1 MKRKNL
7 NLLLFA
13 IPIATLSACGGN
25 GGNGDGGDSG
35 TAPPPPTTVS
45 AQEDTFG
52 LAFGMAFRADTNGT
66 PIEPKDGDIIPL
78 SLTTEPVD
86 IK

>member
-13 IPIATLSACGGN
+13 IPISTLVACGGS
-25 GGNGDGGDSG
+25 GDGGDSG
-35 TAPPPPTTVS
+35 AAPPPPTTVA

-52 LAFGMAFRADTNGT
+52 VAFGMAFRADANGT

>member
-13 IPIATLSACGGN
+13 VPISTLAACGGGADN
-25 GGNGDGGDSG
+25 
-35 TAPPPPTTVS
+35 TTPPPPPPTTVV
-45 AQEDTFG
+45 QEDTFG
-52 LAFGMAFRADTNGT
+52 AVFGMAFRADPNAT

-78 SLTTEPVD
+78 SLTTEPTD

>member
-13 IPIATLSACGGN
+13 VPISTLAACGGGADN
-25 GGNGDGGDSG
+25 
-35 TAPPPPTTVS
+35 TAPPPSPPTTVV
-45 AQEDTFG
+45 QEDRFG
-52 LAFGMAFRADTNGT
+52 AVFGTAFRADANGT
-66 PIEPKDGDIIPL
+66 AVEPKDGDIIPL

-86 IK
+86 VR

>member
-13 IPIATLSACGGN
+13 VPISTLAACGGGADN
-25 GGNGDGGDSG
+25 
-35 TAPPPPTTVS
+35 TTPPPTPPTTV

-52 LAFGMAFRADTNGT
+52 VVFGMAFRADANAT

-78 SLTTEPVD
+78 SLTTEPSE

>member
-13 IPIATLSACGGN
+13 VPITTLAGCGGGADN
-25 GGNGDGGDSG
+25 
-35 TAPPPPTTVS
+35 TAPPPPPPPTTV

-52 LAFGMAFRADTNGT
+52 VVFGTAFRSDSNAV
-66 PIEPKDGDIIPL
+66 PVEPKDGDIIPL
-78 SLTTEPVD
+78 SLTAEPSDVR
-86 IK
+86 

>member
-1 MKRKNL
+1 MKRKSL

-13 IPIATLSACGGN
+13 IPISTLAACGSS
-25 GGNGDGGDSG
+25 GGGGSSP
-35 TAPPPPTTVS
+35 PPPPTTVV
-45 AQEDTFG
+45 QEDTFG
-52 LAFGMAFRADTNGT
+52 LVFGMAFRADANAT

-78 SLTTEPVD
+78 SLTAEPVN

>member
-7 NLLLFA
+7 NLLVFA
-13 IPIATLSACGGN
+13 VPLSALAACSGGSDN
-25 GGNGDGGDSG
+25 
-35 TAPPPPTTVS
+35 TPPPPPPVTTV

-52 LAFGMAFRADTNGT
+52 VAFGTAFRADPNAA

-78 SLTTEPVD
+78 SVTAEPIN

>member
-13 IPIATLSACGGN
+13 VPMSTLAACGSS
-25 GGNGDGGDSG
+25 GDGG
-35 TAPPPPTTVS
+35 TPPAPPPTVV

-52 LAFGMAFRADTNGT
+52 TTFGTAFRTDANGT
-66 PIEPKDGDIIPL
+66 AIEPKDGDIIPL
-78 SLTTEPVD
+78 SLTAEPVD
-86 IK
+86 VK

>member
-13 IPIATLSACGGN
+13 VPISALAACGG
-25 GGNGDGGDSG
+25 GAGNTSPPP
-35 TAPPPPTTVS
+35 PPPPTV
-45 AQEDTFG
+45 AQEDVFG
-52 LAFGMAFRADTNGT
+52 VVFGMAFRADANAT

-78 SLTTEPVD
+78 SLTTEPIE

>member
-1 MKRKNL
+1 MNRKNL

-13 IPIATLSACGGN
+13 IPISTLAACGS
-25 GGNGDGGDSG
+25 GGDSG
-35 TAPPPPTTVS
+35 APPPPPPVVV

-52 LAFGMAFRADTNGT
+52 LVFGTAFRADANST
-66 PIEPKDGDIIPL
+66 PIEPKDGDIVPL
-78 SLTTEPVD
+78 SLTTEPTA

>member
-13 IPIATLSACGGN
+13 IPIATLSACGG
-25 GGNGDGGDSG
+25 GGGGDGSDSG
-35 TAPPPPTTVS
+35 AAPPPSTTVS

-52 LAFGMAFRADTNGT
+52 LAFGMAFRADANSE

>member
-13 IPIATLSACGGN
+13 VPISTLAACGSGSGN
-25 GGNGDGGDSG
+25 
-35 TAPPPPTTVS
+35 TVPPPPPPPPTTVV
-45 AQEDTFG
+45 QEDTFG
-52 LAFGMAFRADTNGT
+52 AVFGMAFRTDTNGT

-78 SLTTEPVD
+78 SQTTEPSE

>member
-7 NLLLFA
+7 NLLLSA
-13 IPIATLSACGGN
+13 LPISVLAACGGGADN
-25 GGNGDGGDSG
+25 
-35 TAPPPPTTVS
+35 TAPPPPSPPTTVV
-45 AQEDTFG
+45 QEDTFG
-52 LAFGMAFRADTNGT
+52 VAFGTAFRTDPNGT

-86 IK
+86 VK

>member
-13 IPIATLSACGGN
+13 VPISTLAACGSS
-25 GGNGDGGDSG
+25 GDN
-35 TAPPPPTTVS
+35 TPPPPPPPTVVV
-45 AQEDTFG
+45 QEDTFG
-52 LAFGMAFRADTNGT
+52 TVFGAAFRVDANGI
-66 PIEPKDGDIIPL
+66 PIEPKDGDIVAL
-78 SLTTEPVD
+78 SLTAEPTE

>member
-13 IPIATLSACGGN
+13 IPIATLSACG
-25 GGNGDGGDSG
+25 SG
-35 TAPPPPTTVS
+35 ADNTAPPPPPPPTTVV
-45 AQEDTFG
+45 QEDTFG
-52 LAFGMAFRADTNGT
+52 VVFGTAFRADANGT
-66 PIEPKDGDIIPL
+66 AVEPKDGDIIPL

-86 IK
+86 VR

>member
-13 IPIATLSACGGN
+13 SPISTLAACGGS
-25 GGNGDGGDSG
+25 GDGGS
-35 TAPPPPTTVS
+35 TPPSPPPPPTTVS

-66 PIEPKDGDIIPL
+66 PIEPQDGDIIPL

>member
-7 NLLLFA
+7 HHLLLA
-13 IPIATLSACGGN
+13 IPISTLVACGG
-25 GGNGDGGDSG
+25 GAGDN
-35 TAPPPPTTVS
+35 APPPSPPTSIT

-52 LAFGMAFRADTNGT
+52 VVFGMAFRADANSE

-78 SLTTEPVD
+78 TLTEEPKE
-86 IK
+86 IN

>member
-13 IPIATLSACGGN
+13 VPISTLAACGGGSDN
-25 GGNGDGGDSG
+25 
-35 TAPPPPTTVS
+35 TVPPPPPPPPTTVV
-45 AQEDTFG
+45 QEDGFG
-52 LAFGMAFRADTNGT
+52 AVFGMAFRADTNAT

-78 SLTTEPVD
+78 SLTTEPRD

>member
-13 IPIATLSACGGN
+13 VPISALAACGGGADN
-25 GGNGDGGDSG
+25 
-35 TAPPPPTTVS
+35 TTPPPPPPPTTVV
-45 AQEDTFG
+45 QEDTFG
-52 LAFGMAFRADTNGT
+52 VAFGTAFRADPNAT

-78 SLTTEPVD
+78 SVTTEPSN

>member
-13 IPIATLSACGGN
+13 VPVSTLVACGGGADN
-25 GGNGDGGDSG
+25 
-35 TAPPPPTTVS
+35 TTPPPPPPTTV
-45 AQEDTFG
+45 AQEDSFG
-52 LAFGMAFRADTNGT
+52 VAFGTAFRADSNAT

-78 SLTTEPVD
+78 SLTTEPTDV
-86 IK
+86 K

>member
-1 MKRKNL
+1 MKRKGL

-13 IPIATLSACGGN
+13 VPISTLAACSGGA
-25 GGNGDGGDSG
+25 DDP
-35 TAPPPPTTVS
+35 APPPPPTTVV
-45 AQEDTFG
+45 QEDKFG
-52 LAFGMAFRADTNGT
+52 AVFGTAFRADANSTA
-66 PIEPKDGDIIPL
+66 IEPTDGDIIPL